1 MDVPLL
7 CLPGALFWRILPKHQ
22 TRTSLDT
29 ILSQASDKSFQV
41 QWDSVQLLQGKDTQD
56 SQMLHLHV
64 VCHVCHKSAKPRR
77 QLSFVYLKVTV
88 CFIHLASF
96 YFIFTWPCLMFGQ
109 LINCK
114 SGRSTLK
121 VDQQQPLPSTP
132 KSCYISKPLL
142 VPTPS
147 RFKVLSTCRR
157 NNGRGDHQISYSRG
171 QRITVLRHYTPK
183 DSKGGC
189 ILRTKKTA
197 LTLPTKKAQNSFFFS
212 IHLMIYD
219 L

>member
-1 MDVPLL
+1 MDGPLL

-56 SQMLHLHV
+56 IQMLHLHV
-64 VCHVCHKSAKPRR
+64 ACHICHKSAKPRR

-132 KSCYISKPLL
+132 KSQKTSKKAALG
-142 VPTPS
+142 PT

-189 ILRTKKTA
+189 ILRTNKNCANFADQKG
-197 LTLPTKKAQNSFFFS
+197 TKQLCS

-219 L
+219 I